1 MELLRNLDGRYLIS
15 QIYVEQILN
24 LKMNICE
31 KIGKHFVWGIILF
44 VPRAR
49 SYSQF
54 PCLCTQKTTKI
65 ENGMRADRRK
75 ILQIY

>member
-31 KIGKHFVWGIILF
+31 KIGKHFVWESFYLF
-44 VPRAR
+44 REQGLTHNFLVYAR
-49 SYSQF
+49 KR
-54 PCLCTQKTTKI
+54 LQKSK
-65 ENGMRADRRK
+65 MV
-75 ILQIY
+75 